1 MRFRLRTLLIV
12 TVAGQVVLGLWLL
25 HLPAFVIFMFAA
37 ISGFIS
43 AFISTLLFYRHFRW
57 RATFTATAASVAGVY
72 SLFLILSAGSPEF
85 LLAFQVWPSNG
96 MKASPWQLCRSS
108 PQWSQPPSPFCVQ
121 PSSALSI
128 VFRLSTRNHLD
139 SRAAPRC
146 VRQSLLPRLG
156 F

>member
-43 AFISTLLFYRHFRW
+43 AFISMLLFYRHFRW
-57 RATFTATAASVAGVY
+57 RAMFAATAASVAGVY
-72 SLFLILSAGSPEF
+72 FLFLILSTGSPEF

-96 MKASPWQLCRSS
+96 REGFAWQLCRSS
-108 PQWSQPPSPFCVQ
+108 
-121 PSSALSI
+121 
-128 VFRLSTRNHLD
+128 
-139 SRAAPRC
+139 
-146 VRQSLLPRLG
+146 RQ
-156 F
+156 